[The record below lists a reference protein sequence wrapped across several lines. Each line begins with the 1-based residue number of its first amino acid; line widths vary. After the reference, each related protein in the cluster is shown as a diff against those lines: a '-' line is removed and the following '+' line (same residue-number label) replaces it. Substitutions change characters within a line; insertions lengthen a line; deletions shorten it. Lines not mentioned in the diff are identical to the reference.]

1 MFVQGDWRGDGRE
14 ELFWYKFHMQRDGT
28 GELWFPDGVFHMFDF
43 MGDRADEVIT
53 LAPGLM
59 RVWGYRGANASG
71 ARVRR
76 SAEYLRDVMVNH
88 THY

>member
-1 MFVQGDWRGDGRE
+1 
-14 ELFWYKFHMQRDGT
+14 
-28 GELWFPDGVFHMFDF
+28 MFDF

-53 LAPGLM
+53 LGPGVM
-59 RVWGYRGANASG
+59 RVWGSRGARADG

-76 SAEYLRDVMVNH
+76 SADYRRDVVVNH

>member
-1 MFVQGDWRGDGRE
+1 
-14 ELFWYKFHMQRDGT
+14 MQRDGT

-53 LAPGLM
+53 LAPGVM

-71 ARVRR
+71 ARARR
-76 SAEYLRDVMVNH
+76 SAEYLRDAMVNH